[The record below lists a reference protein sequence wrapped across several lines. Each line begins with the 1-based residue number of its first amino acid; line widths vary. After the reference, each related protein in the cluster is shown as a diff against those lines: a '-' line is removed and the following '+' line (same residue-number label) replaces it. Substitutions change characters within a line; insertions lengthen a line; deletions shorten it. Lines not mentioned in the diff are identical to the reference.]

1 MDRLNALFPLI
12 VKPNSKARCENLHQ
26 ITYLK
31 ALAARLRF
39 GFFGM
44 SGEEAL
50 ESYHVNNISKL
61 LDHMALYVR
70 NRFGSCDTN
79 CLLS

>member
-1 MDRLNALFPLI
+1 
-12 VKPNSKARCENLHQ
+12 
-26 ITYLK
+26 
-31 ALAARLRF
+31 
-39 GFFGM
+39 M

-70 NRFGSCDTN
+70 NRFGSCDKIAFSADMAVKNGPNISHNGMTKVMRKVAEYIGSKISY
-79 CLLS
+79 CII